1 MDWEEVDELI
11 IYVCINESDNSNL
24 NVFTVF
30 ATDNQNYIFTG
41 EQGTHP
47 LSWVDRQ
54 YVLNLP
60 GETTMLIFKSDFL
73 KVSGLISGKP
83 YEAECLDIK
92 QQIILH
98 SDYLSNGII
107 QTMTNQEAKFEKK
120 IIRRET
126 ND

>member
-1 MDWEEVDELI
+1 M
-11 IYVCINESDNSNL
+11 
-24 NVFTVF
+24 FTVF

-60 GETTMLIFKSDFL
+60 SETTMLIFKSDFL